1 MKFDDLKNK
10 IDAANSQSF
19 SNNNLE
25 IILDILKKINSSL
38 VMQDVLDLVLKHAI
52 IITDTERG
60 FIVLKNSDKE
70 LSFELGLNA
79 EGKNLPASDFRISTT
94 IVNEVFRTGQSKFIE
109 SAKSNREL
117 NTAQSITKLEL
128 ETIFCSPLI
137 LNQEKIG
144 AIYVDSKKLSK
155 IDLSKITQT
164 FEILAGQAAVAINNA
179 MLHNQ
184 KLKALTELQQAYDSL
199 NAAKKEV
206 EKSDSLKA
214 HFLSQIS
221 HEIRTPIN
229 VIFGAK
235 EMLKLFNSENINDD
249 TLDAFRMLDE
259 AGNRL
264 MRTVDE
270 IIDISTF
277 TSGNYKY
284 EPVEINLDQEIL
296 KGLIAEFKN
305 KISQKNLLFEY
316 NNYVPEAAVTA
327 DSYMLTQTIKHLIE
341 NAIKYTSSGKIKLEL
356 YKDFEGLICLS
367 VKDTGIGISQEYLE
381 DLFNPFTQEE
391 IGYTRKFEG
400 NGLGLAIV
408 KKYADRN
415 NIGIAVKSKKG
426 MGTEF
431 TLVFK

>member
-1 MKFDDLKNK
+1 
-10 IDAANSQSF
+10 
-19 SNNNLE
+19 
-25 IILDILKKINSSL
+25 
-38 VMQDVLDLVLKHAI
+38 
-52 IITDTERG
+52 
-60 FIVLKNSDKE
+60 
-70 LSFELGLNA
+70 
-79 EGKNLPASDFRISTT
+79 
-94 IVNEVFRTGQSKFIE
+94 
-109 SAKSNREL
+109 
-117 NTAQSITKLEL
+117 
-128 ETIFCSPLI
+128 
-137 LNQEKIG
+137 
-144 AIYVDSKKLSK
+144 
-155 IDLSKITQT
+155 
-164 FEILAGQAAVAINNA
+164 

-199 NAAKKEV
+199 NSAKKEV

-270 IIDISTF
+270 IIDISSF
-277 TSGNYKY
+277 TSGNYEF
-284 EPVEINLDQEIL
+284 EPVEINLDQDIL

-305 KISQKNLLFEY
+305 KISKKKLLFEY
-316 NNYVPEAAVTA
+316 NNYVPEAVVTA
-327 DSYMLTQTIKHLIE
+327 DSYMLTQIIKHLIE
-341 NAIKYTSSGKIKLEL
+341 NAIKYTNSGKIKFEL

-408 KKYADRN
+408 KKYADKN
-415 NIGIAVKSKKG
+415 NIGVVVKSKKS

>member
-52 IITDTERG
+52 ILTDTERG

-117 NTAQSITKLEL
+117 NTSQSITKLEL

-137 LNQEKIG
+137 LNEEKIG

-199 NAAKKEV
+199 NSAKKEV

-270 IIDISTF
+270 IIDISSF
-277 TSGNYKY
+277 TSGNYEF
-284 EPVEINLDQEIL
+284 EPVEINLDQDIL

-305 KISQKNLLFEY
+305 KISKKKLLFEY
-316 NNYVPEAAVTA
+316 NNYVPEAVVTA
-327 DSYMLTQTIKHLIE
+327 DSYMLTQIIKHLIE
-341 NAIKYTSSGKIKLEL
+341 NAIKYTNSGKIKFEL

-408 KKYADRN
+408 KKYADKN
-415 NIGIAVKSKKG
+415 NIGVVVKSKKS

>member
-52 IITDTERG
+52 ILTDTERG

-117 NTAQSITKLEL
+117 NTSQSITKLEL

-137 LNQEKIG
+137 LNEEKIG

-199 NAAKKEV
+199 NSAKKEV

-270 IIDISTF
+270 IIDISSF
-277 TSGNYKY
+277 TSGNYEF
-284 EPVEINLDQEIL
+284 EPVEINS
-296 KGLIAEFKN
+296 A
-305 KISQKNLLFEY
+305 
-316 NNYVPEAAVTA
+316 TA
-327 DSYMLTQTIKHLIE
+327 DYPLPI
-341 NAIKYTSSGKIKLEL
+341 
-356 YKDFEGLICLS
+356 
-367 VKDTGIGISQEYLE
+367 
-381 DLFNPFTQEE
+381 
-391 IGYTRKFEG
+391 
-400 NGLGLAIV
+400 
-408 KKYADRN
+408 
-415 NIGIAVKSKKG
+415 
-426 MGTEF
+426 
-431 TLVFK
+431 